1 MCTIGPMSEMRVETI
16 RQVRDHIADVVDR
29 ADREDSPTVITRRGK
44 EVAAVVPI
52 DLLRRYQ
59 QFEEQEI
66 MRMVR
71 ERMGNPA
78 QGTPMEEVMAQI
90 LEGPG
95 EPPDDLSTGSPFG
108 TSRTSTQYGHGGVP

>member
-1 MCTIGPMSEMRVETI
+1 MSEMQVESI

-59 QFEEQEI
+59 RFEEQEI
-66 MRMVR
+66 LRMVR
-71 ERMGNPA
+71 ERMDNPEPDI
-78 QGTPMEEVMAQI
+78 PMEQVMAEI
-90 LEGPG
+90 MEGP
-95 EPPDDLSTGSPFG
+95 E
-108 TSRTSTQYGHGGVP
+108 

>member
-1 MCTIGPMSEMRVETI
+1 MRTIGTMSEMQVESI

-29 ADREDSPTVITRRGK
+29 ADREDSPTVITRRGR

-59 QFEEQEI
+59 QLEEQEI

-71 ERMGNPA
+71 ERMNNPEP
-78 QGTPMEEVMAQI
+78 GIPMEEVMAEI
-90 LEGPG
+90 LDGP
-95 EPPDDLSTGSPFG
+95 E
-108 TSRTSTQYGHGGVP
+108 